1 MDLTFQKIIKMVVED
16 WKLQVKDMSD
26 EELLEDRSHWMKHY
40 GRTHYTSLIDEME
53 VDIHTITIECEQL
66 RRFSEIIYGNPEK
79 KKDTKRITEE

>member
-1 MDLTFQKIIKMVVED
+1 
-16 WKLQVKDMSD
+16 
-26 EELLEDRSHWMKHY
+26 MKHY